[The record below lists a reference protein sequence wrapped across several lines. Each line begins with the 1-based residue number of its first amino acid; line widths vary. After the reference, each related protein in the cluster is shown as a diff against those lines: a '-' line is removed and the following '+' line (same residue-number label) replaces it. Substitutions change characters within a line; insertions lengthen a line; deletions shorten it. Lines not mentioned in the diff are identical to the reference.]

1 MVGTVNELR
10 NAITNVKVIKKE
22 ITDTLLELD
31 TLPSVGT
38 QADLND
44 MLVELYDRIKS
55 NEEITF
61 EIFNKVITTEEYI
74 QWIENEFTTYSSK
87 LFIDTI
93 NEEG

>member
-10 NAITNVKVIKKE
+10 NAITNAKVIKKE

-74 QWIENEFTTYSSK
+74 RWIENEFTTYSSK
-87 LFIDTI
+87 LFIGTI